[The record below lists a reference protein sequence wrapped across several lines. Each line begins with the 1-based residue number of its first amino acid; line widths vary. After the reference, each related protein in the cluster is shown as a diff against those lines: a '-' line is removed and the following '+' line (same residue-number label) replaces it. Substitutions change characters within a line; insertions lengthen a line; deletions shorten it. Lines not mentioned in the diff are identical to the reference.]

1 MVTKRAPPIV
11 ETVTEDKLSPPISF
25 EEIDAEDEAEAEEE
39 ASLKNYES
47 DLDEGGSSVGSTETN
62 YANDADYEGPLL
74 LGPTICRVVLGT
86 KTDLGEE
93 VCCGTIA
100 KDCTRRGHTDIRAT
114 QPARVAPSGIYVGKR
129 NNKDKVDGII
139 NSFLSEADHAAHK
152 ARDRTNIEAL
162 SQSDQKKASEA
173 LLSPKQTTVAFDTS
187 GSPPNLSTAFAS
199 RIPTSRTPS
208 EPVPAVRPKPSLKVN
223 PAAAKAA
230 PRQAPARTVLES
242 TAELQAMIKTMRN
255 NEAPTREAIKPSAPQ
270 HASKVQPKLAKIQE
284 ADTDK
289 QLREALECNAKLQS
303 MMETLI
309 SNQASRDAK
318 SAQRNKAKP
327 KKPAKKPH
335 YWAVTCGWH
344 LGIFKLPTDLEDYQN
359 ATLGFPTSKLS
370 SRKFSTRKAA
380 TRWFDAE
387 LADSDDDGT
396 KSSDADNSEEDYSDS
411 SNEGRAKPSRI
422 RGGGR
427 KGGSSPDSS
436 DNSSSDDE
444 GKSDSDDDSDDD
456 QNAIKRLRRKLTK
469 KEIKVSKKASKPSKQ
484 TKPSKK
490 GCKKPNRLSDIL
502 NPEALGPDASVGKDD
517 EIFGQ
522 SLEIQSEVI
531 DFLCPKGVTLDV
543 QEELMESATDV
554 CALPGKLKGDDVS
567 STMEALGAT
576 LSDMNSR
583 NARRKNTIPRE
594 TQWQTSNRNALG
606 RIKTYQNLLDFVGE
620 FGKQRKQ
627 VLKNMRGRMT
637 DSLFHA
643 GWDIEEANLF
653 YQAGLLP
660 NVMRLTMDHYWEL
673 LSHLRNIA
681 TEHLDDW
688 EAAFTHVLHHSE
700 KLRVIRDNAATRNQM
715 LFQNYVY
722 LRDAVSKDFH
732 SSSLTGKFTKTI
744 QDQIRSLRT
753 TMEEA
758 QALGTRLK
766 DPNNPH
772 YTCAHC
778 HSDIHEGGQTKCPLT
793 KIKVK
798 RARIL
803 AKTLTARIEE
813 DPDNAESIIKQA
825 VLQEK

>member
-1 MVTKRAPPIV
+1 MVTKRAPPLV
-11 ETVTEDKLSPPISF
+11 ETVTEDDPSTPTSF
-25 EEIDAEDEAEAEEE
+25 EEVVEGEDELEAEEE
-39 ASLKNYES
+39 ETNPKNYES

-74 LGPTICRVVLGT
+74 LGPTTCRVILSS
-86 KTDLGEE
+86 KTDLGED
-93 VCCGTIA
+93 VCCGIIA
-100 KDCTRRGHTDIRAT
+100 KTCTRRGHAEIRAN
-114 QPARVAPSGIYVGKR
+114 QSSRVARAGIYVGKR
-129 NNKDKVDGII
+129 NNKDRVDGII
-139 NSFLSEADHAAHK
+139 NSFVSEADYAARK
-152 ARDRTNIEAL
+152 ARDRASIDAL

-173 LLSPKQTTVAFDTS
+173 LLSPKATTVAFDTS
-187 GSPPNLSTAFAS
+187 GAPPTLSTSFAS
-199 RIPTSRTPS
+199 RIPTPRTPS
-208 EPVPAVRPKPSLKVN
+208 KDISAPRTKPILKVN
-223 PAAAKAA
+223 TASANAGSSPAH
-230 PRQAPARTVLES
+230 ARTVPES
-242 TAELQAMIKTMRN
+242 TTELQAMIKTMKSKAPL
-255 NEAPTREAIKPSAPQ
+255 EAPKALNVQANI
-270 HASKVQPKLAKIQE
+270 SKTQE
-284 ADTDK
+284 STTDT
-289 QLREALECNAKLQS
+289 QLREALMCNANLQR
-303 MMETLI
+303 MMETLM
-309 SNQASRDAK
+309 SNQASLAAK
-318 SAQRNKAKP
+318 SATKRKTKATKP
-327 KKPAKKPH
+327 KKKPH

-344 LGIFKLPTDLEDYQN
+344 LGIFKLPTDLEEYQK
-359 ATLGFPTSKLS
+359 ATLDFPKSKLS
-370 SRKFSTRKAA
+370 SRKFSTRTAA
-380 TRWFDAE
+380 TRWFESEIA
-387 LADSDDDGT
+387 ASDDDGT
-396 KSSDADNSEEDYSDS
+396 ELSDSDNSEDNSSTSSDK
-411 SNEGRAKPSRI
+411 GQTGPSRL

-436 DNSSSDDE
+436 DNSSSEDD
-444 GKSDSDDDSDDD
+444 GTSDSDDDDEED
-456 QNAIKRLRRKLTK
+456 QYTIKRLRRKLTK
-469 KEIKVSKKASKPSKQ
+469 KETKVSKKASKSRKQ

-490 GCKKPNRLSDIL
+490 GSKKPNRLSDIL

-554 CALPGKLKGDDVS
+554 CALPGKLKGDDAS

-606 RIKTYQNLLDFVGE
+606 RIKTYQNLLGFVGE

-660 NVMRLTMDHYWEL
+660 TVMRLTMEHYWEL

-688 EAAFTHVLHHSE
+688 EAAYTHVLHHSE

-722 LRDAVSKDFH
+722 LRDAVAKDFH

-744 QDQIRSLRT
+744 QEQIRSLRV
-753 TMEEA
+753 TMEET
-758 QALGTRLK
+758 QALGARLK
-766 DPNNPH
+766 DPNNPQ
-772 YTCAHC
+772 YSCAHC
-778 HSDIHEGGQTKCPLT
+778 HSDIHEGGQNKCPLT

-798 RARIL
+798 RARTL
-803 AKTLTARIEE
+803 AKALAARIEE
-813 DPDNAESIIKQA
+813 DPDDAENIINQA
-825 VLQEK
+825 VLLEKQ